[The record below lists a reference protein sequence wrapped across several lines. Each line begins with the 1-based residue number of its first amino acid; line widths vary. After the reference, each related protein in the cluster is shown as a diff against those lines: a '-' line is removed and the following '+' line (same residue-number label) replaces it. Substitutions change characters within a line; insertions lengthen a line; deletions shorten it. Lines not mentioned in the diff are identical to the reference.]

1 MKKYV
6 STMLAVTLFASMT
19 VGCSQSQKEP
29 EEKFQNIHL
38 TIASDIAPE
47 DVLVEQ
53 ITKFQQ
59 LYADKVNLNYT
70 IKNQEEDDIVKAPR
84 KASDIFNIANDQV
97 DELYRSGTLLEI
109 TENQENVIS
118 SVGGETSTAAQTVMR
133 DGKLY
138 GYPLSSGNGYFL
150 YYNKAYLSED
160 DISSLDNI
168 LSVAAQN
175 GKKFTM
181 DFSSGWYLFSFFKG
195 AGLNLDYQE
204 DKAANL
210 CNWNATNTE
219 HTGVAV
225 TQAMLNI
232 TGNDGFLNLP
242 NGDFVEYASND
253 DVIAGVSG
261 QWHAEELAQAWGDNY
276 AAAKLPT
283 YTLDGEQVQM
293 ASFTGYRIVGVNAYS
308 ENPVW
313 AMRLAEYLSN
323 EETQLKCFETIG
335 QCPANLRAA
344 GSEEVKASPAVAATA
359 EQAPYAYIQHVAD
372 PFWDASSQ
380 FGTTIA
386 EGNPGN
392 EDLQKLLDK
401 MVGKII
407 IPVNTNQ

>member
-1 MKKYV
+1 MKKYF
-6 STMLAVTLFASMT
+6 SAILAVTLFASMT
-19 VGCSQSQKEP
+19 VGCSQNKEP
-29 EEKFQNIHL
+29 EEEFQNIHL
-38 TIASDIAPE
+38 TIASDLAPE
-47 DVLVEQ
+47 DVLVGQ
-53 ITKFQQ
+53 ITKFQEK
-59 LYADKVNLNYT
+59 YADKVNLNYT

-84 KASDIFNIANDQV
+84 KASDIFNIANDQL
-97 DELYRSGTLLEI
+97 DELYKSGTLLEI
-109 TENQENVIS
+109 TENQDTIIA
-118 SVGGETSTAAQTVMR
+118 SVGGETTSAAQTVMR

-150 YYNKAYLSED
+150 YYNKKYFSEN
-160 DISSLDNI
+160 DIASLDHI
-168 LSVAAQN
+168 LEIAAQN
-175 GKKFTM
+175 NKKFTM

-225 TQAMLNI
+225 TEAMLNI
-232 TGNDGFLNLP
+232 TGNAGFLNLP
-242 NGDFVEYASND
+242 NSEFVEHAAAD

-261 QWHAEELAQAWGDNY
+261 QWHAEELAQAWGDDY

-283 YTLDGEQVQM
+283 YTLDGEQIQM

-323 EETQLKCFETIG
+323 EETQLKRFESIG
-335 QCPANLRAA
+335 QCPANLKAA
-344 GSEEVKASPAVAATA
+344 NSEEVKASPAVAATA

-380 FGTTIA
+380 FGTIIA
-386 EGNPGN
+386 QGNPDG
-392 EDLQKLLDK
+392 EDLQKLLDR

-407 IPVNTNQ
+407 LPVRTDQ